1 MARLASNFKGGFYPA
16 PPEAVSRMLEYIKPP
31 SDGGGF
37 CILDP
42 CAGKGAAIKQLSEGL
57 GCRPS
62 DVYAIELSDFRTE
75 IVTESLPEANLLA
88 PCSFFGCSIT
98 SKSFGFA
105 WVNPPFADEA
115 GEGRVERQ
123 FLEKAT
129 GLLAHKGILA
139 FVIPEATLRAKGVKA
154 LLMTWYEDLS
164 VVTFPSRYRKFK
176 ELVVVGRKRKASE
189 AHWELCWED
198 EAQCYSGDS
207 APSRTYEIP
216 STTGPNRF
224 LKTGFT
230 EAEILEALDTS
241 PLRRYLE
248 PPEPLPLAEPPLP
261 LGKGHRAMLLA
272 AGQLDG
278 IIRPPGEPPHIVRG
292 TAKKVEYI
300 VDQHTERTNEATTT
314 KITKSEKISLTV
326 RVLSVAGRI
335 KTLAQN

>member
-1 MARLASNFKGGFYPA
+1 MGRLASAIKGQFYPI
-16 PPEAVSRMLEYIKPP
+16 PPQAADKILEYLKPP

-42 CAGKGAAIKQLSEGL
+42 CCGKGAAVKQLSEGL
-57 GCRPS
+57 GCRPA
-62 DVYAIELSDFRTE
+62 DVYAVEISDFRADLT
-75 IVTESLPEANLLA
+75 TDALPEANILA

-98 SKSFGFA
+98 SKSFGLA
-105 WVNPPFADEA
+105 YVNPPFDNEA

-129 GLLAHKGILA
+129 GLLAPKGVLV
-139 FVIPEATLRAKGVKA
+139 FVIPEATLRAEGVKDF
-154 LLMTWYEDLS
+154 LLTWYEDMS
-164 VVTFPSRYRKFK
+164 VATFPIGHRRFK
-176 ELVVVGRKRKASE
+176 EIIVFGRKLKTHE
-189 AHWELCWED
+189 AHWQRNWKNH
-198 EAQCYSGDS
+198 AKNYSGDS
-207 APSRTYEIP
+207 PATRTYEIP

-224 LKTGFT
+224 TKTELT
-230 EAEILEALDTS
+230 EAEILESLAAS

-261 LGKGHRAMLLA
+261 LEKGHRAMLLA

-278 IIRPPGEPPHIVRG
+278 IIRPSGEPPHIVRG

-300 VDQHTERTNEATTT
+300 VEQHTERTKEATTT

-326 RVLSVAGRI
+326 RVLGVSGSIR
-335 KTLAQN
+335 TLAQN